1 MDLRKSLKSIGETDP
16 FEDEL
21 LSCCVTPHSVV
32 AGTATGPLLVWSRK
46 DLNKEPSVVAS
57 EHDSVEALV
66 AVQDVVLTGT
76 GDGVVRAY
84 EEGEDAS
91 LTDIGGIGAHGGFP
105 VEVLAKTSGDELVA
119 SLSHDNVVR
128 FFDATNASRI
138 KQMLAAAS
146 GSSDDPRLG
155 QAEEEEG
162 GRRAAF
168 YGLPPSNRHVLV
180 DHGDAQRR
188 TDAIRR
194 VEDDVVDDLKSS
206 AAAAEAGPFRPG
218 KRGARRRPQHAGR
231 PRCRSYGC
239 ARALICRSLM
249 RRLTPSPAAP
259 ALRAELKVA
268 AVGSLEDPHNPRIE
282 YLRCRGTRCRC
293 GDHDDGP
300 RAVVVAQRVEAANGR
315 RVLVLRR
322 PPAPSPHAF
331 RAARLGDGR
340 LVRAG

>member
-1 MDLRKSLKSIGETDP
+1 MSAGADGVLAAMDLRKSLKSIGETDP

-84 EEGEDAS
+84 EEGDDAS

-138 KQMLAAAS
+138 KQMLAEES
-146 GSSDDPRLG
+146 DSSDDSDDDAKPKKK
-155 QAEEEEG
+155 AKKE
-162 GRRAAF
+162 AF
-168 YGLPPSNRHVLV
+168 FDGL
-180 DHGDAQRR
+180 
-188 TDAIRR
+188 
-194 VEDDVVDDLKSS
+194 
-206 AAAAEAGPFRPG
+206 
-218 KRGARRRPQHAGR
+218 
-231 PRCRSYGC
+231 
-239 ARALICRSLM
+239 
-249 RRLTPSPAAP
+249 
-259 ALRAELKVA
+259 
-268 AVGSLEDPHNPRIE
+268 
-282 YLRCRGTRCRC
+282 
-293 GDHDDGP
+293 
-300 RAVVVAQRVEAANGR
+300 
-315 RVLVLRR
+315 
-322 PPAPSPHAF
+322 
-331 RAARLGDGR
+331 
-340 LVRAG
+340 